1 MGRSTHKTQL
11 TQAREDSLLELV
23 ARLDLPLE
31 GVDLLNVAFT
41 HTSYANEHKKLGLHH
56 NQRLEFLGD
65 AVLDLII
72 GEYLFHNY
80 HDMAEGDLTKI
91 KAATVCEPSLASV
104 SRQLDLGRY
113 LLMGHGETMC
123 GGQYRESILADTFEC
138 LVGTLYLAASYEEAK
153 KFVLHYLMDNL
164 KQALLG
170 KRGNDYK
177 TMLQE
182 FVQEDGDCH
191 IEYNLVSESGPDHAK
206 TFTMEVVIEGKVY
219 AKGTGKSKKIAEQA
233 AAKATFEILQSE
245 V

>member
-1 MGRSTHKTQL
+1 MGCRTHKTQL
-11 TQAREDSLLELV
+11 TQAREDSLHELV
-23 ARLDLPLE
+23 ARLDLPLR
-31 GVDLLNVAFT
+31 GIDLLHVAFT

-80 HDMAEGDLTKI
+80 HDMTEGDLTKI
-91 KAATVCEPSLASV
+91 KAATVCEPSLAAV

-113 LLMGHGETMC
+113 LLMGHGETMS
-123 GGQYRESILADTFEC
+123 GGQNRESILADTFEC
-138 LVGTLYLAASYEEAK
+138 LVGTLYLEASYEEAK

-182 FVQEDGDCH
+182 FAQEDGDCH

-206 TFTMEVVIEGKVY
+206 TFTMEVVIEGKAY

-233 AAKATFEILQSE
+233 AAKTTLEILQAE
-245 V
+245 A

>member
-11 TQAREDSLLELV
+11 TQAREDSLHELV

-80 HDMAEGDLTKI
+80 QDMTEGDLTKI

-113 LLMGHGETMC
+113 LLMGHGETMS
-123 GGQYRESILADTFEC
+123 GGQNRESILADTFEC

-164 KQALLG
+164 KQAPLG

-233 AAKATFEILQSE
+233 AAKATLEILQAE